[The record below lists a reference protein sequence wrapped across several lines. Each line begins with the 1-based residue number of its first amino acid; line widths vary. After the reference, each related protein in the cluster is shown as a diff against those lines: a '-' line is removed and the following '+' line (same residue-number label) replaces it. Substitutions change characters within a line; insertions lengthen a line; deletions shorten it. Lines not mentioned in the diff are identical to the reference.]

1 MFLYQTS
8 FSDKG
13 CDFQV
18 KNISALFQVWSFS
31 CEEVV
36 GGSFGKSLGAAHA
49 NGTPAAVDV
58 RSPVRD
64 PVGDI
69 LPDPV
74 GDGDIR
80 RLPPSVGKRQLLSFW
95 RKKKSLRPHG
105 NRRSPV
111 KSVVVNSRMGNS
123 CPIQLKSVQSFPQ
136 TQLHWESPVVT
147 GCWTYMNIYEITE
160 HLRYIPLWE

>member
-1 MFLYQTS
+1 M
-8 FSDKG
+8 
-13 CDFQV
+13 
-18 KNISALFQVWSFS
+18 WSFS

-74 GDGDIR
+74 GDILLDPVGDGETFAGS
-80 RLPPSVGKRQLLSFW
+80 LPPWERDSCCRFGGRRRAGGHMAICGHPLSRVGEQPGGKYLRNSTEIRSKLSSKGNTAALSEPHSHWVLLD
-95 RKKKSLRPHG
+95 L
-105 NRRSPV
+105 
-111 KSVVVNSRMGNS
+111 
-123 CPIQLKSVQSFPQ
+123 
-136 TQLHWESPVVT
+136 
-147 GCWTYMNIYEITE
+147 
-160 HLRYIPLWE
+160 